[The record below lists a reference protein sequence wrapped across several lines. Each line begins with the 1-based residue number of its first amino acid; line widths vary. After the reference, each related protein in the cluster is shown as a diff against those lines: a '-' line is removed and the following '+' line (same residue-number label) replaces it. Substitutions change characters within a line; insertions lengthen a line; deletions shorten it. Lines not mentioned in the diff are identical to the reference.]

1 MNSDQISY
9 AKRIAR
15 FLTKSK
21 ISRIVVA
28 EGSMAV
34 SFRICLKP
42 EFLDCEHVL
51 HVMPNWVA
59 AVLPAL
65 AVCSR
70 GLVLLQWE

>member
-1 MNSDQISY
+1 
-9 AKRIAR
+9 
-15 FLTKSK
+15 
-21 ISRIVVA
+21 
-28 EGSMAV
+28 MAV